1 MKVKVAQSCLTLC
14 VGFLGSSAGKERIH
28 LPCRIPR
35 FNPGSGRSAGEGIGY
50 PLEYSWAYLV
60 AQLIK
65 NLPVMSEAWVQ
76 SLGWEDSLEKGTVT
90 HAGILDWRIPWT
102 WGRKESDTT
111 ERLTSL
117 LLVCM
122 CAYTSVQCMH
132 TSACMCTYILFLGGL
147 VANSLDRR
155 MDSVLER
162 PKQEAL
168 VFLILLVSS
177 SYVP

>member
-111 ERLTSL
+111 ERLSL
-117 LLVCM
+117 HYYLCACVLIHLCSVCTQVRV
-122 CAYTSVQCMH
+122 CAH
-132 TSACMCTYILFLGGL
+132 TYCFWE
-147 VANSLDRR
+147 
-155 MDSVLER
+155 VL
-162 PKQEAL
+162 
-168 VFLILLVSS
+168 
-177 SYVP
+177 